1 MNLDAIKS
9 LVAEKESRIKLHD
22 EVANITKEII
32 QETSEE
38 NFSLDTD
45 WSKEEFKE
53 RLKAYEDITS
63 ELCSIQILIAF
74 WGQSFND
81 QTLILPFRMIA
92 NHWLEKS
99 GKSIWVG
106 LKWYKNL
113 LLLYY
118 SGIAAVASH
127 NYSGIK
133 AIMSKKISDP
143 RHPNRKT
150 TMLQAILS
158 ACNNY
163 KEQFKLV
170 SGNPR
175 HFVPRSEYLFSCLK
189 PKLSEVLY
197 IESGYESYFDE
208 FEIIMALEYAHQTA
222 DDSPEYARGPI
233 GRFGYK
239 RRNYDN
245 PLAEFIEKA
254 NSLEQ
259 DWDPIK
265 DGLFGGSYDRFKTIS
280 SLLEERVNDLRWY

>member
-9 LVAEKESRIKLHD
+9 LVTEKESRIKLHD

-53 RLKAYEDITS
+53 RLKRYEDITS
-63 ELCSIQILIAF
+63 ELCSIQILTAF
-74 WGQSFND
+74 WGQPFND
-81 QTLILPFRMIA
+81 QTLVLPFRMIA

-106 LKWYKNL
+106 LKWYNNL

-118 SGIAAVASH
+118 TGVAAVASN
-127 NYSGIK
+127 NYRSLK
-133 AIMSKKISDP
+133 AVMGQTIADP
-143 RHPNRKT
+143 KYPNRKT
-150 TMLQAILS
+150 TMLQAILN
-158 ACNNY
+158 ACDNY
-163 KEQFKLV
+163 REQFKLV
-170 SGNPR
+170 SGNR
-175 HFVPRSEYLFSCLK
+175 DHFVPRSEYLFSQLK
-189 PKLSEVLY
+189 PKFDKLLY
-197 IESGYESYFDE
+197 IDSEYEAYFDE
-208 FEIIMALEYAHQTA
+208 FELLLALEYAHQTTG
-222 DDSPEYARGPI
+222 DSPEYSRGPI

-245 PLAEFIEKA
+245 PLAELIEKA

-259 DWDPIK
+259 DWGPIK
-265 DGLFGGSYDRFKTIS
+265 EGLFGGSYDRFKTIS
-280 SLLEERVNDLRWY
+280 SLLEERVNGLRWY